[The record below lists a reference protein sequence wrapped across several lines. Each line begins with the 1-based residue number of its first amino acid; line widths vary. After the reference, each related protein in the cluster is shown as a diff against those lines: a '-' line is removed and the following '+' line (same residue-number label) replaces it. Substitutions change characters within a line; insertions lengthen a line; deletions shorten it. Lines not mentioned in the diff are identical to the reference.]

1 MKRAISVL
9 VLLALVA
16 MLAVPGFCETT
27 AVRVGALTGPTAMGM
42 AQLLGAPE
50 YTPTIVG
57 AADELMPRILQG
69 EVDIAAVPANLAATL
84 YQKTQGGVTVLA
96 VNVLGVLY
104 VGELG
109 GETVQTVADLKGKT
123 LLATGKGA
131 TPEYF
136 LRYILTQ
143 NGLDPDKDVAIQWKS
158 EPSEVVALLNA
169 KGEGLAMLPQPYVTA
184 AANQLGENF
193 RIALSVSEEWEKLE
207 SDSRCTTAVVMARTA
222 FVQEHPEQVQAFLE
236 ALSQSVQWVNA
247 QPQEAAELCEQL
259 GIIKAGVAK
268 KAIPGCNLVCITGD
282 EMKQALSGCLE
293 VIYDQNPKAVGGKLP
308 GNDLYYGAE

>member
-1 MKRAISVL
+1 MKRAISAL

-42 AQLLGAPE
+42 AQLLDEPE

-57 AADELMPRILQG
+57 TADELMPRILQG

-236 ALSQSVQWVNA
+236 ALSQSVQWVNE
-247 QPQEAAELCEQL
+247 QPQEAAELCKQL

-308 GNDLYYGAE
+308 GNDFYYGAE

>member
-1 MKRAISVL
+1 MKKAISAL

-27 AVRVGALTGPTAMGM
+27 AVRGGALTGPTAMGM
-42 AQLLGAPE
+42 AQLLNQPE

-169 KGEGLAMLPQPYVTA
+169 KGSGIAMLPQPYVTA
-184 AANQLGENF
+184 AGNQLGEDF

-207 SDSRCTTAVVMARTA
+207 SDSLCTTAVVLAQTA
-222 FVQEHPEQVQAFLE
+222 FVQAHPEQVEAFLQQ
-236 ALSQSVQWVNA
+236 LSDSVQWVND
-247 QPQEAAELCEQL
+247 QPQEAAALCEQL
-259 GIIKAGVAK
+259 GIIKAGIAQ
-268 KAIPGCNLVCITGD
+268 KAIPGCNLVCITGN

-293 VIYDQNPKAVGGKLP
+293 VIYDQNPKAVGGSLP
-308 GNDLYYGAE
+308 GDDFYYGAE

>member
-1 MKRAISVL
+1 MKRAISAL

-42 AQLLGAPE
+42 AQLLDKPE

-222 FVQEHPEQVQAFLE
+222 FVQEHPEQAQAFLE
-236 ALSQSVQWVNA
+236 ALSQSVQWVNE

-308 GNDLYYGAE
+308 GNDFYYGAE

>member
-1 MKRAISVL
+1 MKRAISAL
-9 VLLALVA
+9 VSLALVA

-42 AQLLGAPE
+42 AQLLDKPE

-143 NGLDPDKDVAIQWKS
+143 NGLDPDKDVTIQWKS

-236 ALSQSVQWVNA
+236 ALSQSVQWVNE

-308 GNDLYYGAE
+308 GNDFYYGAE

>member
-1 MKRAISVL
+1 MKRAISAL

-42 AQLLGAPE
+42 AQLLNQPE
-50 YTPTIVG
+50 YTPPIVG

-136 LRYILTQ
+136 LRYLLTQ
-143 NGLDPDKDVAIQWKS
+143 NGLDPDKDVAIQWKN

-236 ALSQSVQWVNA
+236 ALSQSVQWVNE

-268 KAIPGCNLVCITGD
+268 KAIPGCNLVCITGN

-308 GNDLYYGAE
+308 GNDFYYGAE

>member
-1 MKRAISVL
+1 MKRAISAL

-42 AQLLGAPE
+42 AQLLNQPE

-57 AADELMPRILQG
+57 TADELMPRILQG

-236 ALSQSVQWVNA
+236 ALSQSVQWVNE

-308 GNDLYYGAE
+308 GDDFYYGAE

>member
-1 MKRAISVL
+1 MKRAISAL

-42 AQLLGAPE
+42 AQLLDEPE

-57 AADELMPRILQG
+57 TADELMPRILQG

-104 VGELG
+104 IGELG
-109 GETVQTVADLKGKT
+109 GDTVQSVADLKGKT

-236 ALSQSVQWVNA
+236 ALSQSVQWVNE

-268 KAIPGCNLVCITGD
+268 KAIPGCNLVCITGN

-308 GNDLYYGAE
+308 GNDFYYGAE

>member
-1 MKRAISVL
+1 MKRAISAL

-42 AQLLGAPE
+42 AQLLDKPE

-69 EVDIAAVPANLAATL
+69 GVDIAAVPANLAATL

-236 ALSQSVQWVNA
+236 ALSQSVQWVNE

-308 GNDLYYGAE
+308 GNDFYYGAE

>member
-1 MKRAISVL
+1 MKRAISAL
-9 VLLALVA
+9 VLLALLA

-42 AQLLGAPE
+42 AQLLDETE

-169 KGEGLAMLPQPYVTA
+169 KGKGLAMLPQPYVTA

-236 ALSQSVQWVNA
+236 ALSQSVQWVNE

-308 GNDLYYGAE
+308 GNDFYYGAE

>member
-1 MKRAISVL
+1 MKKAISVL
-9 VLLALVA
+9 VLLSLVA

-42 AQLLGAPE
+42 AQLLDAPE

-184 AANQLGENF
+184 TANQLGENF

-207 SDSRCTTAVVMARTA
+207 SDSRCTTAVVIARTA

-236 ALSQSVQWVNA
+236 ALSQSIQWVNE
-247 QPQEAAELCEQL
+247 QSQEAAELCEQL

-268 KAIPGCNLVCITGD
+268 KAIPGCNLVCITGN

-308 GNDLYYGAE
+308 GDDFYYGAE

>member
-1 MKRAISVL
+1 MKRAISAL

-42 AQLLGAPE
+42 AQLLNQPE

-57 AADELMPRILQG
+57 TADELMPRILQG

-84 YQKTQGGVTVLA
+84 YQKTQGSVTVLA

-104 VGELG
+104 IGELG
-109 GETVQTVADLKGKT
+109 GDTVQTVADLKGKT

-236 ALSQSVQWVNA
+236 ALSQSVQWVNE

-308 GNDLYYGAE
+308 GNDFYYGAE